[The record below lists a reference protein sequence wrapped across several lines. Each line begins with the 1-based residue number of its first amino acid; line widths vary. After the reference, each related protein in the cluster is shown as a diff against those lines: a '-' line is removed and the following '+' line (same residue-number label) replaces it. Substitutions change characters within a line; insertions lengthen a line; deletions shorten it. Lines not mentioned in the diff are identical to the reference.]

1 MRKTPRMTSS
11 VVKWAKKESKHED
24 NLLVYGRVNDISHVG
39 KCKWKTWTL
48 ITWCFVP
55 LAANKPVLQ
64 KSLPQLLFNY
74 RQLFAQCLFFFSSPQ
89 SSKVGTS
96 LLSSKARKVSSLVQK
111 WQSIKQQEEPFL
123 GSSEEEEEENDPHKQ
138 IEEWKK
144 EHLARYRQR
153 VSGIGID
160 IGSRWHLGP
169 VRQHCCNNIRKTW

>member
-1 MRKTPRMTSS
+1 MFDS
-11 VVKWAKKESKHED
+11 
-24 NLLVYGRVNDISHVG
+24 
-39 KCKWKTWTL
+39 
-48 ITWCFVP
+48 
-55 LAANKPVLQ
+55 
-64 KSLPQLLFNY
+64 
-74 RQLFAQCLFFFSSPQ
+74 FFPPQ

-123 GSSEEEEEENDPHKQ
+123 GSSEEDEEENDPDKQ

-144 EHLARYRQR
+144 EHLARYQQR

-169 VRQHCCNNIRKTW
+169 VIQHCCNNITTSNALFTLDKADYRGSL

>member
-1 MRKTPRMTSS
+1 MI
-11 VVKWAKKESKHED
+11 
-24 NLLVYGRVNDISHVG
+24 L
-39 KCKWKTWTL
+39 
-48 ITWCFVP
+48 FV
-55 LAANKPVLQ
+55 
-64 KSLPQLLFNY
+64 
-74 RQLFAQCLFFFSSPQ
+74 FFFPQ

-153 VSGIGID
+153 VSGSGYRVSVSISGADGI
-160 IGSRWHLGP
+160 
-169 VRQHCCNNIRKTW
+169 